1 MSQIRQP
8 SQDKNS
14 QKTQKSHFERFP
26 IEIQKSFKGKKRVQY
41 DTKEKKGGIRAND
54 RWKIQFGFFSLLPV
68 AYVVSSSLVGAQ
80 IQGRRKV
87 KIFGWAYYV
96 LYYTAHGTLK
106 VF

>member
-54 RWKIQFGFFSLLPV
+54 R
-68 AYVVSSSLVGAQ
+68 
-80 IQGRRKV
+80 
-87 KIFGWAYYV
+87 
-96 LYYTAHGTLK
+96 
-106 VF
+106 